1 MTPDELLE
9 IETADVLRL
18 LGGDEFVLVEHPA
31 EDGGPSAYAAWLVW
45 PGPPV
50 STARHATPE
59 AAFDELV
66 SVVCELINDGAAGP
80 SLADALREVPEVP
93 RQHDG
98 RGHPRKPPRA
108 AGPRESPGG

>member
-18 LGGDEFVLVEHPA
+18 LGGDEFVLSEYPA
-31 EDGGPSAYAAWLVW
+31 DDGGPSAYMAQLVW

-50 STARHATPE
+50 PTGPHRTAER
-59 AAFDELV
+59 AFDELV
-66 SVVCELINDGAAGP
+66 SIVCDLISDGAAGP
-80 SLADALREVPEVP
+80 SPADALREIPEVP

-108 AGPRESPGG
+108 AGL